1 MSIQLTP
8 LDMLNALIAVL
19 LLFFF
24 LRRYAFPPLLKA
36 LRDRQ
41 TRIASEIEAAER
53 THHEAE
59 ALKRDLEEQLRDVRQ
74 RAELAMTRALRD
86 AEDESRQIVE
96 HARQEARRLME
107 EAEAE
112 ISAER
117 DRAIASVKAQAA
129 DLAVAVA
136 ERVLGE
142 GLTPEQSRK
151 LFDQFVQSVGAGS

>member
-1 MSIQLTP
+1 MTIQLTP

-36 LRDRQ
+36 IRDRQ
-41 TRIASEIEAAER
+41 ARIASDIETAER
-53 THHEAE
+53 TRLEAE
-59 ALKRDLEEQLRDVRQ
+59 QLKQDLEQQLKEVRQ

-86 AEDESRQIVE
+86 AEEESRQIVE
-96 HARQEARRLME
+96 RARQEARRLME

-112 ISAER
+112 IQAER
-117 DRAIASVKAQAA
+117 ERAVLAVKAQAA
-129 DLAVAVA
+129 NLAVAVA

-142 GLTPEQSRK
+142 GLTQEQSQK
-151 LFDQFVQSVGAGS
+151 LFEQFVESVGTGS